1 MAFIGYVWV
10 FIFFMGILDL
20 IHVRVYIGTEDKVIV
35 SKDKL
40 YEKTKESDPP

>member
-1 MAFIGYVWV
+1 MIQNILAFIGALWV
-10 FIFFMGILDL
+10 IIFLMGVLDL

-40 YEKTKESDPP
+40 K